1 MSDLDRKRLESFEKE
16 VQILKKKLA
25 RCERNRVQVE
35 EVQENMSRHLRTV
48 IEDVSEKQALL
59 EDKNRQLED
68 MTAALNL
75 AKEAADAANQA
86 KSAFLANMSHE
97 LRTPLNAVIGYSEML
112 YEEAEDLGQEAF
124 MPDLEKIGA
133 AGKYLLSL
141 INDILDLSK
150 IEAGKMDV
158 FVEEFDVGALIA
170 EVRSMIAPLVAKN
183 ANRLQVDCPPQVGV
197 MRSDQTKVRQNLF
210 NLLSNACK
218 FTEAGQVRLQV
229 RRVAKRGRACLEFA
243 VSDEG
248 IGMTPAQRDKVF
260 EAFTQADSSTTKKYG
275 GTGLG
280 LPITRHFC
288 HILGGDI
295 VVDSTP
301 GKGSTFT
308 FTLPAVIDEANPERA
323 NTG

>member
-1 MSDLDRKRLESFEKE
+1 MSDLDRKRLEGLEKE

-25 RCERNRVQVE
+25 RCEHNRTIVE
-35 EVQENMSRHLRTV
+35 EAQENASRHLKTV
-48 IEDVSEKQALL
+48 IDDVSAKQALL
-59 EDKNRQLED
+59 EK
-68 MTAALNL
+68 MTAALNE
-75 AKEAADAANQA
+75 AKDAADAANQA

-124 MPDLEKIGA
+124 MPDLEKIRG

-150 IEAGKMDV
+150 IEAGKMDI
-158 FVEEFDVGALIA
+158 FVEEFDVAALIA
-170 EVRSMIAPLVAKN
+170 DVESMVAPLVAKN
-183 ANRLQVDCPPQVGV
+183 ANRLQVDCPSDLGV

-218 FTEAGQVRLQV
+218 FTESG
-229 RRVAKRGRACLEFA
+229 RVALRVRQVAKGGRACLEFA

-248 IGMTPAQRDKVF
+248 IGMTPEQRGKVF
-260 EAFTQADSSTTKKYG
+260 DAFTQADSSTTKKYG

-288 HILGGDI
+288 HMLGGDI
-295 VVDSTP
+295 AVESAP

-308 FTLPAVIDEANPERA
+308 ITLPAAIDEAQPGRA
-323 NTG
+323 DTG

>member
-1 MSDLDRKRLESFEKE
+1 MSDLDRKRLEGLEKE

-35 EVQENMSRHLRTV
+35 EVQENVSRHLKTV
-48 IEDVSEKQALL
+48 IDDVSDKQA
-59 EDKNRQLED
+59 QLEE
-68 MTAALNL
+68 MAAALNL

-112 YEEAEDLGQEAF
+112 YEEAEEVGQEAF
-124 MPDLEKIGA
+124 MPDLEKIRG

-158 FVEEFDVGALIA
+158 FVEEFDVAALIA

-183 ANRLQVDCPPQVGV
+183 ANRLHVDCPPQVGV

-218 FTEAGQVRLQV
+218 FTEDGQVTLRV
-229 RRVAKRGRACLEFA
+229 RQVAKSDRACLEFA

-248 IGMTPAQRDKVF
+248 IGMSPEQRDKVF
-260 EAFTQADSSTTKKYG
+260 EAFTQAESSTTKKYG

-288 HILGGDI
+288 HMLGGDI
-295 VVDSTP
+295 AVESTP

-308 FTLPAVIDEANPERA
+308 FTLPAVIDEARPGRED
-323 NTG
+323 TG